1 MTDSRHKNKRLTG
14 NSIIL
19 STILVM
25 VGLVFS
31 KGSGFLRDIFVGIR
45 FSDPVY
51 RDSFTLAFTIPD
63 LVYNLLIGGS
73 IQSAITP
80 SLSAAVASGKEKEG
94 VRTVSIFISFF
105 ALLLITVCTL
115 GTIFSDQLYAIYSS
129 DTENAMTLS
138 LASSASK
145 WLFPQIIF
153 MMLAALCIGILNA
166 YKRFGSTAF
175 GPTIYN
181 MCVLMAIIVFA
192 GNSRSKLMWTT
203 FGIMCAAV
211 VYFLYQAL
219 IGRDK
224 LKQFKFIWAPGDK
237 DFHKLVRR
245 AMPILISASVVQINM
260 LILNYYAM
268 KLPDDG
274 YIYALRNAST
284 TWQLPYGIFAVAIGN
299 VMLPSLAEYYG
310 KGDYKGA
317 SELLSSRLKSALFL
331 TIPSAGIMAALNTDV
346 IKAIFQ
352 WSSAYR
358 DIDALRAGQLL
369 FGYSIAIITHSVV
382 FIMNQAFYAIGKTNV
397 PLFAGCIGLL
407 SNPICCSVLM
417 PVLGA
422 YGLTAAYSITSI
434 LQMTVLCVVYC
445 LNKDLRPRKMLG
457 FILKSVVTLIL
468 MMLSLILLVNYYEHP
483 AGKIYEL
490 IYLAVEAAA
499 GFALYFALSVI
510 LRVKEA
516 TDLLHKAFGMV
527 RKSH

>member
-274 YIYALRNAST
+274 YIYALRT
-284 TWQLPYGIFAVAIGN
+284 
-299 VMLPSLAEYYG
+299 
-310 KGDYKGA
+310 
-317 SELLSSRLKSALFL
+317 
-331 TIPSAGIMAALNTDV
+331 
-346 IKAIFQ
+346 
-352 WSSAYR
+352 AYR
-358 DIDALRAGQLL
+358 I
-369 FGYSIAIITHSVV
+369 
-382 FIMNQAFYAIGKTNV
+382 
-397 PLFAGCIGLL
+397 
-407 SNPICCSVLM
+407 
-417 PVLGA
+417 
-422 YGLTAAYSITSI
+422 
-434 LQMTVLCVVYC
+434 
-445 LNKDLRPRKMLG
+445 
-457 FILKSVVTLIL
+457 
-468 MMLSLILLVNYYEHP
+468 
-483 AGKIYEL
+483 
-490 IYLAVEAAA
+490 
-499 GFALYFALSVI
+499 
-510 LRVKEA
+510 
-516 TDLLHKAFGMV
+516 
-527 RKSH
+527 

>member
-1 MTDSRHKNKRLTG
+1 MASPKTKRFTG

-31 KGSGFLRDIFVGIR
+31 KGSGFLRDIFVGIK

-80 SLSAAVASGKEKEG
+80 SLSASIGSGREKEG
-94 VRTVSIFISFF
+94 IRAVSIFISFF
-105 ALLLITVCTL
+105 AILLIAVCSL
-115 GTIFSDQLYAIYSS
+115 GTIFSDQLYSIYNVGNGN
-129 DTENAMTLS
+129 EMTVS
-138 LASSASK
+138 LAAAASR

-181 MCVLMAIIVFA
+181 VCVLMAIIVFA
-192 GNSRSKLMWTT
+192 GNSRSDLMRTT
-203 FGIMCAAV
+203 FGIMCAAFI
-211 VYFLYQAL
+211 YFAYQAL
-219 IGRDK
+219 VGKDK
-224 LKQFKFIWAPGDK
+224 LRQFRFIWAPGDK
-237 DFHKLVRR
+237 DFHKLVKR
-245 AMPILISASVVQINM
+245 ALPILISASVVQINM
-260 LILNYYAM
+260 VILNYFAI

-299 VMLPSLAEYYG
+299 VMLPSLAEFYG
-310 KGDYKGA
+310 KGDYPGA

-331 TIPSAGIMAALNTDV
+331 TIPSAGIMAVLNIEV

-369 FGYSIAIITHSVV
+369 TGYSVAIITHSVV
-382 FIMNQAFYAIGKTNV
+382 FIMNQAFYAIGKTKV
-397 PLFAGCIGLL
+397 PLVAGCIGLI
-407 SNPICCSVLM
+407 SNPLCCSLLM
-417 PVLGA
+417 PSMGA
-422 YGLTAAYSITSI
+422 YGLTLSYSITSI

-445 LNKDLRPRKMLG
+445 RNKDLRPRKMLG
-457 FILKSVVTLIL
+457 FIIKSFFSLIL
-468 MMLSLILLVNYYEHP
+468 MMVALFVMTQYYVP
-483 AGKIYEL
+483 GAGKMSEL
-490 IYLAVEAAA
+490 IYLAVKFAAR
-499 GFALYFALSVI
+499 FALYFVLSI
-510 LRVKEA
+510 LLKVKEA
-516 TDLLHKAFGMV
+516 EDWLHRTIRVFV
-527 RKSH
+527 KSK